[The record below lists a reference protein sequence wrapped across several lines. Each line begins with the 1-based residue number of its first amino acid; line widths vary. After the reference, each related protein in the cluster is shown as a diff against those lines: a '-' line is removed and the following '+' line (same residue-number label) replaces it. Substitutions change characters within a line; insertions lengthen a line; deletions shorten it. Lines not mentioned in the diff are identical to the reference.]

1 VYKKEIYRVKGLL
14 CFENEPFEF
23 VLQGVGGSFEI
34 TEGKNLVSENKSTI
48 VFIGNLSRLDLN
60 FCSEFDF

>member
-1 VYKKEIYRVKGLL
+1 LL

-34 TEGKNLVSENKSTI
+34 TEGGNLAAESLNQL
-48 VFIGNLSRLDLN
+48 VFIGQLDNLPLDFFN
-60 FCSEFDF
+60 AQ